1 MAAAY
6 KVSHL
11 CRLNFSHLFPKR
23 QEVINSLWTKQKQK
37 QKKQP
42 PFIIAAQHQHEDPWW
57 WIIADSMTWGVTI
70 SL

>member
-37 QKKQP
+37 KKNSRHSLLQLN
-42 PFIIAAQHQHEDPWW
+42 I
-57 WIIADSMTWGVTI
+57 SMRIPDDELLQIQWPEV
-70 SL
+70 